1 MFTLFKFKRKVYYTL
16 GMSTTISGCFIIKAL
31 THRQMYLK
39 ICAKIYDLQTENK
52 QNVQVVRIETI

>member
-1 MFTLFKFKRKVYYTL
+1 MFTLFKYKRRVYYTL

-39 ICAKIYDLQTENK
+39 ICAQIYDLKEEHK
-52 QNVQVVRIETI
+52 QDVQVVRIEVI